1 MQSSGRAR
9 TTGACEPRQ
18 ARKGATVAKTSV
30 RYGYLVAGFNKMAYR
45 VLARKWRPQTFE
57 DLIGQEFPAVTL
69 RNSIESG
76 KIAHAL
82 LFAGPRGTGKTS
94 TARIVAKAINCERKD
109 GGEYPCSTNQCPS
122 CEGISEG
129 KSLDVQEI
137 DAASHTGVADVREII
152 ESVKYS
158 PASARKKVYII
169 DEVHMLSQS
178 AFNALL
184 KIMEEPPEHA
194 IFILATTEAHKVPP
208 TIMSR
213 CQRYDFKKIPVEK
226 IKESLEK
233 ITKAEGIKIDTE
245 TLYLIARES
254 EGSMRDSL
262 SLLDQLTVSFED
274 KITHKDVIGLLG
286 IPDNESLKSILR
298 AVFAKEPA
306 KCVELVRNAAS
317 KGISPR
323 RMAQDIIYMFR
334 NLLYLK
340 ICGKDFVSDLSPDE
354 KDELSELVKDESTET
369 VELLFNVIIDGG
381 ERIRGSFYPEIVL
394 ELALVKMS
402 TVGKVEK
409 IDDILKRLERLSP
422 QASGTGKTPGS
433 PGGQTKTAERR
444 PEKREDKPAEK
455 ESKHVEEKDAGE
467 NEKPAK
473 QTPASAAGE
482 QTSGDGPA
490 KQDVV
495 DFVHGKDKFL
505 AKKLA
510 QAHLLEV
517 KGNRVSVKFLK
528 NGINHEKELKKS
540 GELKK
545 ILREM
550 LGVERIRLDIDTIN
564 DEEINGT
571 GGASRKPDPAEDEIV
586 NYAIRQFDASVIK
599 RKNLS

>member
-1 MQSSGRAR
+1 
-9 TTGACEPRQ
+9 
-18 ARKGATVAKTSV
+18 
-30 RYGYLVAGFNKMAYR
+30 MAYR

-57 DLIGQEFPAVTL
+57 DLVGQEFPAVTL

-94 TARIVAKAINCERKD
+94 TARIVAKAVNCERKD
-109 GGEYPCSTNQCPS
+109 EGKYPCSTDQCSS

-213 CQRYDFKKIPVEK
+213 CQRYDFKKIPIEK

-233 ITKAEGIKIDTE
+233 ITKAEKIKIDSE

-262 SLLDQLTVSFED
+262 SLLDQLTVSFEGR
-274 KITHKDVIGLLG
+274 ITHKDVISLLG

-306 KCVELVRNAAS
+306 ECVELVRNAAA

-354 KDELSELVKDESTET
+354 KDELSGLVKNESAET
-369 VELLFNVIIDGG
+369 VELLFNVMIDGG
-381 ERIRGSFYPEIVL
+381 ERIRSSFYPEIVL
-394 ELALVKMS
+394 ELTLVKMS

-422 QASGTGKTPGS
+422 QKPGAEKPSGS
-433 PGGQTKTAERR
+433 PGRERKTTARVPEKQEKRPAEKDEGESGQENTAKDRKREKKTSEPPAETKTA
-444 PEKREDKPAEK
+444 
-455 ESKHVEEKDAGE
+455 
-467 NEKPAK
+467 
-473 QTPASAAGE
+473 
-482 QTSGDGPA
+482 GDGPG
-490 KQDVV
+490 KQEIV
-495 DFVHGKDKFL
+495 DFVHARDMFL

-517 KGNRVSVKFLK
+517 NGNRVSVKFLE

-540 GELKK
+540 EKLKG
-545 ILREM
+545 ILGEM
-550 LGVERIRLDIDTIN
+550 LGVEKIRLDIDTV
-564 DEEINGT
+564 DEEGINRT
-571 GGASRKPDPAEDEIV
+571 GRTSKKPDPAEDELV

-599 RKNLS
+599 RKNLSQG

>member
-1 MQSSGRAR
+1 M
-9 TTGACEPRQ
+9 
-18 ARKGATVAKTSV
+18 
-30 RYGYLVAGFNKMAYR
+30 RYGYLVAGFDIMAYR

-94 TARIVAKAINCERKD
+94 TARIVAKAVNCEKKD
-109 GGEYPCSTNQCPS
+109 GGKYPCSADRCSS

-129 KSLDVQEI
+129 RSLDVQEI

-233 ITKAEGIKIDTE
+233 ITKAENIKIDTE

-274 KITHKDVIGLLG
+274 KINHKDVISLLG

-323 RMAQDIIYMFR
+323 RMAQDIIYMMR
-334 NLLYLK
+334 SLLYLK

-354 KDELSELVKDESTET
+354 KDELSELVKNESTET

-381 ERIRGSFYPEIVL
+381 ERIRSSFYPEIVL
-394 ELALVKMS
+394 ELALVKMG

-409 IDDILKRLERLSP
+409 IDDILKRLESLSP
-422 QASGTGKTPGS
+422 QGSGTKKTPGPS
-433 PGGQTKTAERR
+433 GGQMKTAGRSPR
-444 PEKREDKPAEK
+444 KRENEPAEK
-455 ESKHVEEKDAGE
+455 ESKQAEADAGE
-467 NEKPAK
+467 NKKRANK
-473 QTPASAAGE
+473 TPDPPVGE
-482 QTSGDGPA
+482 QPSGSDPE
-490 KQDVV
+490 KQEVV
-495 DFVHGKDKFL
+495 DFVHGKDRFI
-505 AKKLA
+505 ARKLA
-510 QAHLLEV
+510 QAHILQV
-517 KGNRVSVKFLK
+517 KGNRVNVRFLK

-540 GELKK
+540 SKLRE

-550 LGVERIRLDIDTIN
+550 LGVERVRLDIDTIN
-564 DEEINGT
+564 DEGVNGT
-571 GGASRKPDPAEDEIV
+571 GRASRKPDPAEDEIV
-586 NYAIRQFDASVIK
+586 NYAIRQFDARVIK
-599 RKNLS
+599 RKNLRQG

>member
-1 MQSSGRAR
+1 
-9 TTGACEPRQ
+9 
-18 ARKGATVAKTSV
+18 
-30 RYGYLVAGFNKMAYR
+30 MAYR

-94 TARIVAKAINCERKD
+94 TARIVAKAVNCKKKD
-109 GGEYPCSTNQCPS
+109 GGKHPCSTDQCSS

-226 IKESLEK
+226 IKGYLEK

-262 SLLDQLTVSFED
+262 SLLDQLTVSFEER
-274 KITHKDVIGLLG
+274 ITHKDVISLLG
-286 IPDNESLKSILR
+286 IPDNESLKSILK

-323 RMAQDIIYMFR
+323 RMAQDIIYMMR

-340 ICGKDFVSDLSPDE
+340 ICGKGFVSDLSPDE
-354 KDELSELVKDESTET
+354 KDELSELVKNESAET
-369 VELLFNVIIDGG
+369 VELLFNVMIEGG
-381 ERIRGSFYPEIVL
+381 EKIRRSFYPEIVL

-409 IDDILKRLERLSP
+409 IDDILKKLENLSSRG
-422 QASGTGKTPGS
+422 SGTERTPGG
-433 PGGQTKTAERR
+433 PGGQIKTAERG
-444 PEKREDKPAEK
+444 PEKREDKPVEK
-455 ESKHVEEKDAGE
+455 KSRNVEEKDAGE

-473 QTPASAAGE
+473 QTPAPAAGE
-482 QTSGDGPA
+482 QTSGGGPG
-490 KQDVV
+490 KQEIV
-495 DFVHGKDKFL
+495 DFVNGKDNKFL
-505 AKKLA
+505 ANKLA
-510 QAHLLEV
+510 RAHILEV
-517 KGNRVSVKFLK
+517 SGDRVSIKFSK
-528 NGINHEKELKKS
+528 NGINYEKDLKKKSKELR
-540 GELKK
+540 E

-550 LGVERIRLDIDTIN
+550 LGVERVRLDIDTIN
-564 DEEINGT
+564 DEGINGT
-571 GGASRKPDPAEDEIV
+571 GEASRKPDPAEDEIV

>member
-1 MQSSGRAR
+1 
-9 TTGACEPRQ
+9 
-18 ARKGATVAKTSV
+18 
-30 RYGYLVAGFNKMAYR
+30 MAYR

-109 GGEYPCSTNQCPS
+109 GGKYPCSTDQCSS
-122 CEGISEG
+122 CEGISQG
-129 KSLDVQEI
+129 KSLDIQEI

-233 ITKAEGIKIDTE
+233 ITKAEKIKIDSE

-298 AVFAKEPA
+298 AVFAKEPE
-306 KCVELVRNAAS
+306 KCVELVRNAAA

-354 KDELSELVKDESTET
+354 KDELSELVKNESTET
-369 VELLFNVIIDGG
+369 VELLFNIMIDGG
-381 ERIRGSFYPEIVL
+381 ERIRSSFYPEIVL

-422 QASGTGKTPGS
+422 QKSGAEKTSDS
-433 PGGQTKTAERR
+433 PGGERKTSARA
-444 PEKREDKPAEK
+444 PEKRKNASAEK
-455 ESKHVEEKDAGE
+455 DDGKTRQKDAGK
-467 NEKPAK
+467 NRRQEKEASGPPAETETAGGGPGK
-473 QTPASAAGE
+473 QE
-482 QTSGDGPA
+482 
-490 KQDVV
+490 VV
-495 DFVHGKDKFL
+495 DFVHGKDMFL

-510 QAHLLEV
+510 QAHLLAV
-517 KGNRVSVKFLK
+517 SGNRVSVKFLK

-540 GELKK
+540 KK
-545 ILREM
+545 LREILEEM
-550 LGVERIRLDIDTIN
+550 LGVEKIRLDIDTIN
-564 DEEINGT
+564 EEGINGT
-571 GGASRKPDPAEDEIV
+571 GGASKKPDPGEDELV

-599 RKNLS
+599 RKNLSQG

>member
-1 MQSSGRAR
+1 
-9 TTGACEPRQ
+9 
-18 ARKGATVAKTSV
+18 
-30 RYGYLVAGFNKMAYR
+30 MAYR

-109 GGEYPCSTNQCPS
+109 GGKYPCSTDQCSS

-226 IKESLEK
+226 IKEALEN
-233 ITKAEGIKIDTE
+233 ITKAEGIKIDAE

-274 KITHKDVIGLLG
+274 RINHKDVISLLG

-306 KCVELVRNAAS
+306 KCVELARNAAA

-323 RMAQDIIYMFR
+323 RMAQDVIYMMR
-334 NLLYLK
+334 SLLYLK

-354 KDELSELVKDESTET
+354 KDELSDLVKNESAET
-369 VELLFNVIIDGG
+369 VELLFNVMIDGG
-381 ERIRGSFYPEIVL
+381 ERIRSSFYPEIVL

-409 IDDILKRLERLSP
+409 IDDILRRLEKLSP
-422 QASGTGKTPGS
+422 REPGTEKTPGS
-433 PGGQTKTAERR
+433 EGGRTKTSGRA
-444 PEKREDKPAEK
+444 AEK
-455 ESKHVEEKDAGE
+455 QEEESAKKESRHVEEKDAGE
-467 NEKPAK
+467 NGRQPKE
-473 QTPASAAGE
+473 TPVSPVGAQS
-482 QTSGDGPA
+482 SGGGPA
-490 KQDVV
+490 KQEIV
-495 DFVHGKDKFL
+495 DFVHGKDRFL
-505 AKKLA
+505 ARKLS

-517 KGNRVSVKFLK
+517 NGNQVSIKYLK
-528 NGINHEKELKKS
+528 NGINHEKELKKP
-540 GELKK
+540 GKLRE
-545 ILREM
+545 ILGEM
-550 LGVERIRLDIDTIN
+550 LGVERIKLDIGTIN
-564 DEEINGT
+564 DEGINGT
-571 GGASRKPDPAEDEIV
+571 GGASRKPDPAEDELV

-599 RKNLS
+599 RKNLTQE

>member
-1 MQSSGRAR
+1 
-9 TTGACEPRQ
+9 
-18 ARKGATVAKTSV
+18 
-30 RYGYLVAGFNKMAYR
+30 MAYR

-109 GGEYPCSTNQCPS
+109 GGKYPCSTDQCAS

-213 CQRYDFKKIPVEK
+213 CQRYDFKKIPIEK

-233 ITKAEGIKIDTE
+233 ITKSEGIKIDTE

-274 KITHKDVIGLLG
+274 RITHKDVISLLG

-354 KDELSELVKDESTET
+354 KDELSELVKDESSET

-433 PGGQTKTAERR
+433 PGGETKTAERR
-444 PEKREDKPAEK
+444 PEKREDKPKKK
-455 ESKHVEEKDAGE
+455 ESRHVEEKDAGE
-467 NEKPAK
+467 SEKPAK

-490 KQDVV
+490 KQEIV

-505 AKKLA
+505 ARKLA

-517 KGNRVSVKFLK
+517 SGNRVSIKFLK

-540 GELKK
+540 GKLRE

-550 LGVERIRLDIDTIN
+550 LGVERVRLEVDTIN
-564 DEEINGT
+564 DEGVNGT
-571 GGASRKPDPAEDEIV
+571 GGPSRKPDPAEDEVV

-599 RKNLS
+599 RKNLSQG

>member
-1 MQSSGRAR
+1 M
-9 TTGACEPRQ
+9 
-18 ARKGATVAKTSV
+18 
-30 RYGYLVAGFNKMAYR
+30 RYGYLVAGLDIMAYR

-57 DLIGQEFPAVTL
+57 DLVGQEFPAVTL

-94 TARIVAKAINCERKD
+94 TARIVAKAVNCDTKD
-109 GGEYPCSTNQCPS
+109 GEKYPCSTDQCS
-122 CEGISEG
+122 ICEEISEG

-208 TIMSR
+208 TIISR

-233 ITKAEGIKIDTE
+233 ITKAEKIKIDAE

-274 KITHKDVIGLLG
+274 RITHKDVISLLG

-354 KDELSELVKDESTET
+354 KDELSELVKNESTET
-369 VELLFNVIIDGG
+369 VELLFNVMIDGG
-381 ERIRGSFYPEIVL
+381 EKIRSSFYPEIVL

-402 TVGKVEK
+402 TVEKVEK
-409 IDDILKRLERLSP
+409 IDDILKKLEKLSP
-422 QASGTGKTPGS
+422 QGFGTEKTPGS
-433 PGGQTKTAERR
+433 LGGQRKAATRD
-444 PEKREDKPAEK
+444 PEKRKDKPEKK
-455 ESKHVEEKDAGE
+455 ESRHVEEKDAGK
-467 NEKPAK
+467 NEKQAK
-473 QTPASAAGE
+473 EIQAPPVGK
-482 QTSGDGPA
+482 QTSGGGPA
-490 KQDVV
+490 KQEVV

-505 AKKLA
+505 ARKLA

-517 KGNRVSVKFLK
+517 NGSRVSVKFLE

-540 GELKK
+540 GKLRE

-550 LGVERIRLDIDTIN
+550 LGVEKIRLDIDTVN
-564 DEEINGT
+564 DEGINGA
-571 GGASRKPDPAEDEIV
+571 GRASKKPDPAEDELV

>member
-1 MQSSGRAR
+1 M
-9 TTGACEPRQ
+9 
-18 ARKGATVAKTSV
+18 
-30 RYGYLVAGFNKMAYR
+30 RYGYLVAGLDIMAYR

-57 DLIGQEFPAVTL
+57 DLVGQEFPAVTL

-94 TARIVAKAINCERKD
+94 TARIVAKAINCEKKD
-109 GGEYPCSTNQCPS
+109 GEKYPCSTDQCS
-122 CEGISEG
+122 ICEGISEG

-233 ITKAEGIKIDTE
+233 ITKAEKIKIDSE

-274 KITHKDVIGLLG
+274 RITHKDVISLLG

-354 KDELSELVKDESTET
+354 KDELSKLVKNESTET
-369 VELLFNVIIDGG
+369 VELLFNLMIDGG
-381 ERIRGSFYPEIVL
+381 EKIRSSFYPEIVL

-402 TVGKVEK
+402 TVEKVEK
-409 IDDILKRLERLSP
+409 IDDILKKLEKLSP
-422 QASGTGKTPGS
+422 QGSGTEKTPGS
-433 PGGQTKTAERR
+433 PGGQRKAATRD
-444 PEKREDKPAEK
+444 PEKRKDKPEKK
-455 ESKHVEEKDAGE
+455 ESRHVEEKDAGK
-467 NEKPAK
+467 NEKQAK
-473 QTPASAAGE
+473 ETQAPPVGE
-482 QTSGDGPA
+482 QTSGGDPA
-490 KQDVV
+490 KQEVV

-505 AKKLA
+505 ARKLA

-517 KGNRVSVKFLK
+517 NGSRVSVKFLE

-540 GELKK
+540 GKLRE

-564 DEEINGT
+564 DEGINGT
-571 GGASRKPDPAEDEIV
+571 GRTSKKPDPAEDELV

>member
-1 MQSSGRAR
+1 
-9 TTGACEPRQ
+9 
-18 ARKGATVAKTSV
+18 
-30 RYGYLVAGFNKMAYR
+30 
-45 VLARKWRPQTFE
+45 
-57 DLIGQEFPAVTL
+57 
-69 RNSIESG
+69 
-76 KIAHAL
+76 
-82 LFAGPRGTGKTS
+82 
-94 TARIVAKAINCERKD
+94 
-109 GGEYPCSTNQCPS
+109 
-122 CEGISEG
+122 
-129 KSLDVQEI
+129 
-137 DAASHTGVADVREII
+137 
-152 ESVKYS
+152 
-158 PASARKKVYII
+158 
-169 DEVHMLSQS
+169 
-178 AFNALL
+178 
-184 KIMEEPPEHA
+184 
-194 IFILATTEAHKVPP
+194 
-208 TIMSR
+208 MSR

-233 ITKAEGIKIDTE
+233 ITKAEKIKIDTE

-274 KITHKDVIGLLG
+274 RIIHKDVINLLG
-286 IPDNESLKSILR
+286 IPDNESLRSILR

-354 KDELSELVKDESTET
+354 KDELSELVKNESTET

-381 ERIRGSFYPEIVL
+381 ERIRSSFYPEIVL

-409 IDDILKRLERLSP
+409 IDYILKRLEKLSP
-422 QASGTGKTPGS
+422 QGPGTEKTPGS
-433 PGGQTKTAERR
+433 SGGQRKTAARG
-444 PEKREDKPAEK
+444 PEKREDRPAEK
-455 ESKHVEEKDAGE
+455 ESKHVEKDAGK

-473 QTPASAAGE
+473 ETPASTGGE
-482 QTSGDGPA
+482 QTSDGGPA
-490 KQDVV
+490 KQEVV
-495 DFVHGKDKFL
+495 DFVQVKDKFL
-505 AKKLA
+505 ARKLA

-517 KGNRVSVKFLK
+517 SGNRVSVKFLK

-540 GELKK
+540 SKLREM
-545 ILREM
+545 LREM
-550 LGVERIRLDIDTIN
+550 LGVERVRLDIDTIN
-564 DEEINGT
+564 DEEINGAGRT
-571 GGASRKPDPAEDEIV
+571 SRKPDPAEDEIV

>member
-1 MQSSGRAR
+1 
-9 TTGACEPRQ
+9 
-18 ARKGATVAKTSV
+18 
-30 RYGYLVAGFNKMAYR
+30 MAYR

-94 TARIVAKAINCERKD
+94 TARIVAKAVNCEKKD
-109 GGEYPCSTNQCPS
+109 EGKYPCSTDDQCSS

-226 IKESLEK
+226 IKKSLEK

-274 KITHKDVIGLLG
+274 KITHKDVISLLG

-306 KCVELVRNAAS
+306 KCVELSQNAAA

-323 RMAQDIIYMFR
+323 RMAQDIIYMMR
-334 NLLYLK
+334 SLLYLK
-340 ICGKDFVSDLSPDE
+340 ICGKDFTSDLSPDE
-354 KDELSELVKDESTET
+354 KDELSELVKNESTET
-369 VELLFNVIIDGG
+369 VELLFNVIIDAG

-422 QASGTGKTPGS
+422 QGSATGGTPGS
-433 PGGQTKTAERR
+433 PAGGMKTAERNPR
-444 PEKREDKPAEK
+444 KREDKPAEK
-455 ESKHVEEKDAGE
+455 KSKPAEEKDAGE
-467 NEKPAK
+467 NQKPAK
-473 QTPASAAGE
+473 QTPASAVGE

-490 KQDVV
+490 KQEVV
-495 DFVHGKDKFL
+495 DFVQGKEKFL
-505 AKKLA
+505 ARKLA
-510 QAHLLEV
+510 QAHILEV
-517 KGNRVSVKFLK
+517 SGNRVSVKFLK
-528 NGINHEKELKKS
+528 NGINYEKELKKS
-540 GELKK
+540 GKLRDILK
-545 ILREM
+545 EM
-550 LGVERIRLDIDTIN
+550 LGVERVRLEVDTIN
-564 DEEINGT
+564 DEGVNGT
-571 GGASRKPDPAEDEIV
+571 GSASKKADPSEDEIV

-599 RKNLS
+599 RKNLNQR

>member
-1 MQSSGRAR
+1 
-9 TTGACEPRQ
+9 
-18 ARKGATVAKTSV
+18 
-30 RYGYLVAGFNKMAYR
+30 MAYR

-57 DLIGQEFPAVTL
+57 DLVGQEFPAVTL

-94 TARIVAKAINCERKD
+94 TARIVAKAINCDRKD
-109 GGEYPCSTNQCPS
+109 GGKYPCSTDQCS
-122 CEGISEG
+122 ICEGISEG
-129 KSLDVQEI
+129 RSLDVQEI

-226 IKESLEK
+226 IKKALEK
-233 ITKAEGIKIDTE
+233 IIKAEKIKIDSE

-274 KITHKDVIGLLG
+274 KITHTDVINLLG

-306 KCVELVRNAAS
+306 ECVELVRNAAA

-340 ICGKDFVSDLSPDE
+340 ICGKDFASDLSPDE
-354 KDELSELVKDESTET
+354 KDELSELVKNESTET
-369 VELLFNVIIDGG
+369 VELLFNIIIDGG
-381 ERIRGSFYPEIVL
+381 EKIRSSFYPEIVL

-422 QASGTGKTPGS
+422 QKPGAEKPPGS
-433 PGGQTKTAERR
+433 PRG
-444 PEKREDKPAEK
+444 KRETTARVPKKQEERPAGKDNDKTGRKNPDKDRKQEKEASRPPAET
-455 ESKHVEEKDAGE
+455 ETAGGG
-467 NEKPAK
+467 PGK
-473 QTPASAAGE
+473 QE
-482 QTSGDGPA
+482 
-490 KQDVV
+490 VI
-495 DFVHGKDKFL
+495 DFVRSKSKDGFL
-505 AKKLA
+505 ANRLA

-517 KGNRVSVKFLK
+517 SGSRVSVKFLE
-528 NGINHEKELKKS
+528 NGINHEKKLKKS
-540 GELKK
+540 KELRE

-550 LGVERIRLDIDTIN
+550 LGVEKIRLDIDTIN
-564 DEEINGT
+564 EEGINGT
-571 GGASRKPDPAEDEIV
+571 GGAAKKPDPAEDELV

-599 RKNLS
+599 RKNLSQG

>member
-1 MQSSGRAR
+1 M
-9 TTGACEPRQ
+9 
-18 ARKGATVAKTSV
+18 
-30 RYGYLVAGFNKMAYR
+30 RYGYLVAGFDIMAYR

-57 DLIGQEFPAVTL
+57 DLVGQEFPAVTL

-109 GGEYPCSTNQCPS
+109 GGKYPCSTDQCSS
-122 CEGISEG
+122 CAGISEG
-129 KSLDVQEI
+129 RSLDVQEI

-152 ESVKYS
+152 ESVKYA
-158 PASARKKVYII
+158 PASARRKVYII

-194 IFILATTEAHKVPP
+194 VFILATTEAHKVPP

-226 IKESLEK
+226 IKQSLEK
-233 ITKAEGIKIDTE
+233 ITEAEKIKIDAE

-274 KITHKDVIGLLG
+274 KITHKDVISLLG

-298 AVFAKEPA
+298 AVFTKEPA

-340 ICGKDFVSDLSPDE
+340 ICGKDFASDLSPDE
-354 KDELSELVKDESTET
+354 KDELASLVKDESTET
-369 VELLFNVIIDGG
+369 VELLFNIMIDGG
-381 ERIRGSFYPEIVL
+381 EKIRSSFYPEVVL

-409 IDDILKRLERLSP
+409 IDDMLKRLEKLSP
-422 QASGTGKTPGS
+422 QKSGGEKTPGS
-433 PGGQTKTAERR
+433 TGGQKKAAARA

-455 ESKHVEEKDAGE
+455 DRDRIKQKD
-467 NEKPAK
+467 
-473 QTPASAAGE
+473 
-482 QTSGDGPA
+482 GDGGGKQKKETSEPPA
-490 KQDVV
+490 EAKTAGSGPGKQEVV
-495 DFVHGKDKFL
+495 DFVHSKHKFL

-517 KGNRVSVKFLK
+517 SGNRVSVKFLK
-528 NGINHEKELKKS
+528 NGINYEKELKKS
-540 GELKK
+540 KELRD
-545 ILREM
+545 ILTEM
-550 LGVERIRLDIDTIN
+550 LAVEKIRLDIGTVN
-564 DEEINGT
+564 EEGVNGVA
-571 GGASRKPDPAEDEIV
+571 GSVKRPDPGEDEIV

>member
-1 MQSSGRAR
+1 
-9 TTGACEPRQ
+9 
-18 ARKGATVAKTSV
+18 
-30 RYGYLVAGFNKMAYR
+30 MAYR

-57 DLIGQEFPAVTL
+57 DLVGQEFPAVTL

-94 TARIVAKAINCERKD
+94 TARIVAKAVNCERKD
-109 GGEYPCSTNQCPS
+109 GGKYPCSTDQCSS

-152 ESVKYS
+152 ESVKYA
-158 PASARKKVYII
+158 PASAIKKVYII

-226 IKESLEK
+226 IKQSLEK
-233 ITKAEGIKIDTE
+233 ITKAEKIKIDSE

-274 KITHKDVIGLLG
+274 KITHKNVISLLG

-298 AVFAKEPA
+298 AVFAKEPE
-306 KCVELVRNAAS
+306 KCVELVRNAAA

-354 KDELSELVKDESTET
+354 KDELSELVKNESTET
-369 VELLFNVIIDGG
+369 VELLFNVMIDGG
-381 ERIRGSFYPEIVL
+381 ERIRSSFYPEIVL
-394 ELALVKMS
+394 ELALVKMG

-422 QASGTGKTPGS
+422 QKSGEEKPPGS
-433 PGGQTKTAERR
+433 PVGERKATPHV
-444 PEKREDKPAEK
+444 PERQKDRPAEK
-455 ESKHVEEKDAGE
+455 DGGKTGREDVGKERKRGKKVSEP
-467 NEKPAK
+467 PAEAETTDGGPGK
-473 QTPASAAGE
+473 QE
-482 QTSGDGPA
+482 
-490 KQDVV
+490 VV
-495 DFVHGKDKFL
+495 DFVHGKNRFL
-505 AKKLA
+505 ARKLD

-517 KGNRVSVKFLK
+517 RGNRVSVKFLK

-540 GELKK
+540 KE
-545 ILREM
+545 LREM
-550 LGVERIRLDIDTIN
+550 LREMLDVEKIRLDVDTI
-564 DEEINGT
+564 DEEEINGS
-571 GGASRKPDPAEDEIV
+571 GGASKKPDPGEDELM

-599 RKNLS
+599 RKNLNQG

>member
-1 MQSSGRAR
+1 M
-9 TTGACEPRQ
+9 
-18 ARKGATVAKTSV
+18 
-30 RYGYLVAGFNKMAYR
+30 RYGYLVAGFDIMAYR

-57 DLIGQEFPAVTL
+57 DLVGQEFPAVTL

-76 KIAHAL
+76 KTAHAL

-109 GGEYPCSTNQCPS
+109 GGKYPCSTDQCSS
-122 CEGISEG
+122 CTGISEG
-129 KSLDVQEI
+129 RSLDVQEI

-152 ESVKYS
+152 ESVKYA

-226 IKESLEK
+226 IKQSLEK
-233 ITKAEGIKIDTE
+233 ITEAEKIKIDAE

-274 KITHKDVIGLLG
+274 KITHKNVISLLG
-286 IPDNESLKSILR
+286 IPDNESLKSILK
-298 AVFAKEPA
+298 AVFTKEPA

-354 KDELSELVKDESTET
+354 KDELASLVKDESTET
-369 VELLFNVIIDGG
+369 VELLFNIMIDGG
-381 ERIRGSFYPEIVL
+381 EKIRSSFYPEVVL

-409 IDDILKRLERLSP
+409 IDDMLKRLEKLSP
-422 QASGTGKTPGS
+422 RKPGAEKTPGS
-433 PGGQTKTAERR
+433 TGGQKETAART

-455 ESKHVEEKDAGE
+455 DRDRIKQKDGGGAGKRKKE
-467 NEKPAK
+467 TSEPPTEAK
-473 QTPASAAGE
+473 TVGSNPG
-482 QTSGDGPA
+482 
-490 KQDVV
+490 KQEVI
-495 DFVHGKDKFL
+495 DFVNGKDRFL

-517 KGNRVSVKFLK
+517 SGDRVSVKFLK
-528 NGINHEKELKKS
+528 NGINYEKELKKS
-540 GELKK
+540 KK
-545 ILREM
+545 LRDILREM
-550 LGVERIRLDIDTIN
+550 LAVEKIRLDIDTIN
-564 DEEINGT
+564 EEGINGV
-571 GGASRKPDPAEDEIV
+571 GSSVIKPHPGEDEIV

>member
-1 MQSSGRAR
+1 
-9 TTGACEPRQ
+9 
-18 ARKGATVAKTSV
+18 
-30 RYGYLVAGFNKMAYR
+30 MAYR

-94 TARIVAKAINCERKD
+94 TARIVAKAVNCEKKD
-109 GGEYPCSTNQCPS
+109 GGKYPCSTDQCSS

-274 KITHKDVIGLLG
+274 KINHKDVISLLG

-323 RMAQDIIYMFR
+323 RMAQDIIYMMR

-340 ICGKDFVSDLSPDE
+340 VCGKDFTSDLSPDE
-354 KDELSELVKDESTET
+354 KDELSELVKNESTET

-381 ERIRGSFYPEIVL
+381 ERIRSSFYPEIVL

-409 IDDILKRLERLSP
+409 IDDILRRLEDLSP
-422 QASGTGKTPGS
+422 QGSGTKKTPS
-433 PGGQTKTAERR
+433 PSGGQMKTARR
-444 PEKREDKPAEK
+444 SPKKREDKPAK
-455 ESKHVEEKDAGE
+455 KDSKQGEEDSGE
-467 NEKPAK
+467 NKK
-473 QTPASAAGE
+473 QENKTPEPPVGE
-482 QTSGDGPA
+482 QPSGGDPE
-490 KQDVV
+490 KQEVV

-505 AKKLA
+505 ARKLA

-517 KGNRVSVKFLK
+517 KESRVSVKFLK

-540 GELKK
+540 EKLRK
-545 ILREM
+545 ILEEM
-550 LGVERIRLDIDTIN
+550 LGVEKIRLDIDTIN
-564 DEEINGT
+564 DEGVNGT
-571 GGASRKPDPAEDEIV
+571 GRASRKPDPAEDEIV

-599 RKNLS
+599 RKNLRQG

>member
-1 MQSSGRAR
+1 M
-9 TTGACEPRQ
+9 T
-18 ARKGATVAKTSV
+18 
-30 RYGYLVAGFNKMAYR
+30 YR

-94 TARIVAKAINCERKD
+94 TARIVAKAVNCERKD
-109 GGEYPCSTNQCPS
+109 GGKYPCSTDQCSS

-233 ITKAEGIKIDTE
+233 ITKAEEIKIDAE

-274 KITHKDVIGLLG
+274 RITHKDVIGLLG

-306 KCVELVRNAAS
+306 KCVEIARNAAA

-323 RMAQDIIYMFR
+323 RMAQDVIYMMR
-334 NLLYLK
+334 SLLYLK

-354 KDELSELVKDESTET
+354 KDELSELVKNESAET
-369 VELLFNVIIDGG
+369 VELLFNVMIDGG
-381 ERIRGSFYPEIVL
+381 ERIRSSFYPEIVL

-409 IDDILKRLERLSP
+409 IDDILRRLEKLSP
-422 QASGTGKTPGS
+422 REPGAEKTPGS
-433 PGGQTKTAERR
+433 EGGRTKTSGRAAGKREEDPAEKKSGQAKQEERAGKREKKASEPPDETKTAG
-444 PEKREDKPAEK
+444 
-455 ESKHVEEKDAGE
+455 S
-467 NEKPAK
+467 
-473 QTPASAAGE
+473 
-482 QTSGDGPA
+482 GPA
-490 KQDVV
+490 KQEIV
-495 DFVHGKDKFL
+495 DFVHGKDRFL
-505 AKKLA
+505 ARKLS

-517 KGNRVSVKFLK
+517 NGNQVSIKYFK
-528 NGINHEKELKKS
+528 NGINHEKELKKP
-540 GELKK
+540 GKLRE
-545 ILREM
+545 ILGEM
-550 LGVERIRLDIDTIN
+550 LGVERIKLDIGTIN
-564 DEEINGT
+564 DEGINGT
-571 GGASRKPDPAEDEIV
+571 GGASRKPDPAEDELV

-599 RKNLS
+599 RKNLTQE

>member
-1 MQSSGRAR
+1 
-9 TTGACEPRQ
+9 
-18 ARKGATVAKTSV
+18 
-30 RYGYLVAGFNKMAYR
+30 MAYR

-94 TARIVAKAINCERKD
+94 TARIVAKAINCEKKD
-109 GGEYPCSTNQCPS
+109 DGKYPCSTDQCSS

-233 ITKAEGIKIDTE
+233 ITKAEKIKIDTE

-274 KITHKDVIGLLG
+274 RIIHKDVINLLG
-286 IPDNESLKSILR
+286 IPDNESLRSILR

-354 KDELSELVKDESTET
+354 KDELSELVKNESTET

-381 ERIRGSFYPEIVL
+381 ERIRSSFYPEIVL

-409 IDDILKRLERLSP
+409 IDDILKRLEKLSP
-422 QASGTGKTPGS
+422 QGPGKEKTPGS
-433 PGGQTKTAERR
+433 PGGQRRTAARG

-455 ESKHVEEKDAGE
+455 ESKHVEKDADK

-473 QTPASAAGE
+473 ETPASAGGE
-482 QTSGDGPA
+482 QTSDGDPA
-490 KQDVV
+490 KQEVV
-495 DFVHGKDKFL
+495 DFVHVKDKFL
-505 AKKLA
+505 ARKLA

-517 KGNRVSVKFLK
+517 SGNRVSVKFLK

-540 GELKK
+540 SKLRE
-545 ILREM
+545 ILGEM
-550 LGVERIRLDIDTIN
+550 LGVERVRLDIDTIN
-564 DEEINGT
+564 DEGINGSGRT
-571 GGASRKPDPAEDEIV
+571 SRKPDPAEDEIV

-599 RKNLS
+599 RKNLSQG

>member
-1 MQSSGRAR
+1 
-9 TTGACEPRQ
+9 
-18 ARKGATVAKTSV
+18 
-30 RYGYLVAGFNKMAYR
+30 MAYR

-57 DLIGQEFPAVTL
+57 DLVGQEFPAVTL

-109 GGEYPCSTNQCPS
+109 GGKYPCSTDQCSS
-122 CEGISEG
+122 CAGISEG
-129 KSLDVQEI
+129 RSLDVQEI

-152 ESVKYS
+152 ESVKYA
-158 PASARKKVYII
+158 PASARRKVYII

-194 IFILATTEAHKVPP
+194 VFILATTEAHKVPP

-226 IKESLEK
+226 IKQSLEK
-233 ITKAEGIKIDTE
+233 ITKAEKIKIDAE

-274 KITHKDVIGLLG
+274 KITHKDVISLLG

-298 AVFAKEPA
+298 AVFTKEPA

-340 ICGKDFVSDLSPDE
+340 ICGKDFASDLSPDE
-354 KDELSELVKDESTET
+354 KDELASLVKDESTET
-369 VELLFNVIIDGG
+369 VELLFNIMIDGG
-381 ERIRGSFYPEIVL
+381 EKIRSSFYPEVVL

-409 IDDILKRLERLSP
+409 IDDMLKRLEKLSP
-422 QASGTGKTPGS
+422 QKSGGEKTPGS
-433 PGGQTKTAERR
+433 TGGQKKAAARA

-455 ESKHVEEKDAGE
+455 DRDRIKQKD
-467 NEKPAK
+467 
-473 QTPASAAGE
+473 
-482 QTSGDGPA
+482 GDGGGKQKKETSEPPA
-490 KQDVV
+490 EAKTAGSGPGKQEVV
-495 DFVHGKDKFL
+495 DFVHSK
-505 AKKLA
+505 
-510 QAHLLEV
+510 H
-517 KGNRVSVKFLK
+517 RVS
-528 NGINHEKELKKS
+528 GKETRS
-540 GELKK
+540 GP
-545 ILREM
+545 
-550 LGVERIRLDIDTIN
+550 
-564 DEEINGT
+564 
-571 GGASRKPDPAEDEIV
+571 SP
-586 NYAIRQFDASVIK
+586 
-599 RKNLS
+599 